1 MSIVQISKIQQRRG
15 LEQDLPNLDSAEMGW
30 SIDTRK
36 LYIGNGTLAEGAPTE
51 GKTEILTE
59 YSILDFTTGLVGNVT
74 ALQSNVAI
82 LQSNVVVIDSQIQAL
97 QAGTTTSNVS
107 ILPSSSSGT
116 IAPIYANNAVIS
128 YTLTQGSNIRSGTLS
143 FTRSGS
149 TVVTDEEYTQT
160 SSSIDAVLTMDAST
174 GVRADLNY
182 TTVTASS
189 LLYRIQ
195 SLT

>member
-36 LYIGNGTLAEGAPTE
+36 LYIGNGKLAEGAPLE
-51 GKTEILTE
+51 GKTEVLTE
-59 YSILDFTTGLVGNVT
+59 YSILDFTSGLVGNVL
-74 ALQSNVAI
+74 ALESNVAI
-82 LQSNVVVIDSQIQAL
+82 LQSNVVVINSQILAL

-116 IAPIYANNAVIS
+116 IVPIYANNAVIS
-128 YTLTQGSNIRSGTLS
+128 YTLNQGSDIRSGTLS

-174 GVRADLNY
+174 GVRADLKY
-182 TTVTASS
+182 TTVTASTI
-189 LLYRIQ
+189 LYRIQ